1 MGGIFVFSQK
11 CPSLEDK
18 LYGIGDGGISPST
31 RLEFFFFF
39 FFLLFCVLVAGL
51 IMKSTPDRLRGEK
64 ETNFNSCMS
73 KTGRFYTF

>member
-1 MGGIFVFSQK
+1 MVLGMGDFPPLPVLS
-11 CPSLEDK
+11 S
-18 LYGIGDGGISPST
+18 
-31 RLEFFFFF
+31 FFF

-73 KTGRFYTF
+73 KTGSFYTF